1 MPGRGAAL
9 LKSIKALEAKFK
21 DAEVLDDISK
31 SIVESC
37 KILEVLLDIFKPE
50 LFFSVLCLRPPI
62 FLFLSRFYPKD
73 FFLLG

>member
-21 DAEVLDDISK
+21 DAEVLNDISK

-37 KILEVLLDIFKPE
+37 KIQEVLLDVHIQT
-50 LFFSVLCLRPPI
+50 
-62 FLFLSRFYPKD
+62 
-73 FFLLG
+73 

>member
-9 LKSIKALEAKFK
+9 LKSIKALEAKSK

-37 KILEVLLDIFKPE
+37 KIQEVLLDIFKPE

-62 FLFLSRFYPKD
+62 FLFKPILSYRFFPI
-73 FFLLG
+73 F

>member
-9 LKSIKALEAKFK
+9 LKSIKALEAKSK

-37 KILEVLLDIFKPE
+37 KIQEVLLDIFKPE

-62 FLFLSRFYPKD
+62 FLFFKPILS
-73 FFLLG
+73 